1 MAGVNND
8 TMHNDELLDDGEV
21 INGETNGVNYPFAFV
36 RHGEDCRWWEYKIP
50 DNNELLVSF
59 SIHITKILMII
70 RTNY

>member
-1 MAGVNND
+1 MDGDNHYL
-8 TMHNDELLDDGEV
+8 MHIEAHLGDEEV
-21 INGETNGVNYPFAFV
+21 INEDNQVVRYPFAFV
-36 RHGEDCRWWEYKIP
+36 RDGEDCRWWEYQIL